1 MEGEANHFHIRAD
14 SLQAKAAVGLIM
26 FIPMIHQ
33 APVDPLAHGEGGLGV
48 ISTMPKDGWRHGLI

>member
-1 MEGEANHFHIRAD
+1 MEGEANRFHIRAD

-33 APVDPLAHGEGGLGV
+33 ALVDPPHNGEGVWGYQH
-48 ISTMPKDGWRHGLI
+48 DA

>member
-1 MEGEANHFHIRAD
+1 MGGEANRFHIRAD

-33 APVDPLAHGEGGLGV
+33 ALVDPFAHGEGLWGY
-48 ISTMPKDGWRHGLI
+48 RHDA